1 MALRDTLTIC
11 HIISDGF
18 NTSMLH
24 VILSGDNRPVITG

>member
-11 HIISDGF
+11 HITSDGF

-24 VILSGDNRPVITG
+24 VILFGANWPVIIG